1 MVHCGGITDNKKCG
15 PLRAKEKSRSQKKS
29 AFGGH
34 EGSRTLDLC
43 NANAAL
49 SQLSYAPVWLLLY
62 HAGGGRARGKLK
74 FIVPIPPRRSAAGCG
89 TKNFPRMA
97 LQGKSVAKLLL
108 LFLDFIQLGVDLQ
121 DLLLGK

>member
-1 MVHCGGITDNKKCG
+1 MEH
-15 PLRAKEKSRSQKKS
+15 KKS
-29 AFGGH
+29 TAILSKLRWTFGGH

-74 FIVPIPPRRSAAGCG
+74 FIVPIPSRRSAAGCG
-89 TKNFPRMA
+89 SKKLPS
-97 LQGKSVAKLLL
+97 QGFAREV
-108 LFLDFIQLGVDLQ
+108 G
-121 DLLLGK
+121 GKITFAFS